1 MRRVAPWVLVY
12 GLLFA
17 WYQAAEGVGALWL
30 RQPAIAAAIMLG
42 FLPLAW
48 IAARSLGERPALAY
62 GLSWSGRN
70 AGWLG
75 AGLALSIAAKALSLA
90 VGTALNIVV
99 PAAAPPAAAAAWQA
113 AGAFAWLLLATF
125 VPSLAEDI
133 LTRGFWSRIPAWH
146 WSGAGFVL
154 STSLIYTLNHVY
166 RLKNGPAEW
175 FMLLCFGLLY
185 ATAFWRT
192 GTLWAAVGLHWGWNL
207 AGQSIPL
214 AWPTEVVDPVAARL
228 LSGLTHL
235 AMLALVLRITPCVGL
250 GRARPA
256 PPGG

>member
-1 MRRVAPWVLVY
+1 MRRVAHWAPVFL
-12 GLLFA
+12 LLFA
-17 WYQAAEGVGALWL
+17 WYQAAEGVGVLWL
-30 RQPAIAAAIMLG
+30 NQPAIAAAIMLG

-48 IAARSLGERPALAY
+48 IAARALGARPAVAY
-62 GLSWSGRN
+62 GLCWSGRN
-70 AGWLG
+70 AAWLA
-75 AGLALSIAAKALSLA
+75 AGLALALAAKAISLA

-99 PAAAPPAAAAAWQA
+99 PAAAPPAAPAAWQA
-113 AGAFAWLLLATF
+113 AGALGWLALATF

-133 LTRGFWSRIPAWH
+133 LARGFWSRLPAWH
-146 WSGAGFVL
+146 WSAPGFVL
-154 STSLIYTLNHVY
+154 STSLVYTLNHVY

-175 FMLLCFGLLY
+175 FMLFCFGLLY
-185 ATAFWRT
+185 ATAFWRS

-214 AWPTEVVDPVAARL
+214 GWPTEVVDPVSARL

-235 AMLALVLRITPCVGL
+235 AMLALVLGITPCVGL
-250 GRARPA
+250 RRARPA